1 MRVIAG
7 NARGQRLKAPKGREV
22 RPTADRVKEALFNL
36 IAAELEGARVLDL
49 FAGTGNLAIEALS
62 RGAAQAILVDSSPA
76 SMRLIRENLKRLH
89 FTERADTWVAP
100 VSRVL
105 RAMARRS
112 ESFDIIFLDPPYGQR
127 LIEETL
133 ALIARGKLLRET
145 GIIVAEH
152 SVRDEIG
159 ARYDSLARRDQ
170 RRYGDTLLSFFRL
183 DEASLEQGN
192 SAHGQ

>member
-1 MRVIAG
+1 MRIIAG
-7 NARGQRLKAPKGREV
+7 NARGQRLKAPKGRDV

-36 IAAELEGARVLDL
+36 IAAKLEGARVLDL

-62 RGAAQAILVDSSPA
+62 RGAAQAILVDSSTA
-76 SMRLIRENLKRLH
+76 SMRLIRKNLERLR

-112 ESFDIIFLDPPYGQR
+112 DCFDIIFLDPPYGQR
-127 LIEETL
+127 LVEETL
-133 ALIARGKLLRET
+133 TLIARGKLLRET
-145 GIIVAEH
+145 GVVVAEH
-152 SVRDEIG
+152 SVRDEID
-159 ARYDSLARRDQ
+159 ALYDSLVRCDQ
-170 RRYGDTLLSFFRL
+170 RRYGDTFLSFFRL

-192 SAHGQ
+192 STHGQ